1 MPGRRQHRLRRRSMH
16 RLHRRYGRGG
26 CWRGRSCRG
35 RRQLRRAEADRR
47 SLQRLRGNRKRCR
60 CHSAGIGK
68 YPGRHDGCRAAVGE
82 LLVRHLWR
90 RVVRSPRRRDC
101 LYFGDIGHADIGDID
116 VADIN
121 RIAGIVRPIHLAR
134 RKREPADR
142 RPGFERCRRANAGI
156 LDKGDK
162 RRRIDGLRNK
172 IARHPAPALVD
183 AGPASVVKRRKAPGL
198 RINPVPSP
206 RLDPDPVAVAVGSPI
221 GGHRFRVPD
230 RAVIWNGVPAAI
242 GVKLLEA
249 GHCGGHVIRRSKPLL
264 MVIARATPFDEVVY
278 GGPLDRRRD
287 GIVAAQHNRVTGP
300 DDQIGSAADKAGAAL
315 EYGDPRRLVRS
326 PGFDV
331 VNTALEQPDAAA
343 GDIDL
348 DALVRAELAHI
359 HIDPPLGHAGFDDTV
374 AKIGDVELGVAR
386 DIDRLGADTNFGAG
400 LRIGRKPLPGGDRV
414 VDLGR

>member
-162 RRRIDGLRNK
+162 RRRIDGLPSQSRRGA
-172 IARHPAPALVD
+172 ARC
-183 AGPASVVKRRKAPGL
+183 R
-198 RINPVPSP
+198 
-206 RLDPDPVAVAVGSPI
+206 
-221 GGHRFRVPD
+221 
-230 RAVIWNGVPAAI
+230 
-242 GVKLLEA
+242 
-249 GHCGGHVIRRSKPLL
+249 
-264 MVIARATPFDEVVY
+264 
-278 GGPLDRRRD
+278 
-287 GIVAAQHNRVTGP
+287 AAQCH
-300 DDQIGSAADKAGAAL
+300 
-315 EYGDPRRLVRS
+315 PRR
-326 PGFDV
+326 
-331 VNTALEQPDAAA
+331 AARQA
-343 GDIDL
+343 RPCKGGGRQG
-348 DALVRAELAHI
+348 ARRQQRF
-359 HIDPPLGHAGFDDTV
+359 PPLSQ
-374 AKIGDVELGVAR
+374 
-386 DIDRLGADTNFGAG
+386 DRLGRALRRRRGAG
-400 LRIGRKPLPGGDRV
+400 RRRRAL
-414 VDLGR
+414 